1 MAQLN
6 GHGIAL
12 RMPRGFEGHIFRR
25 AEAPPEAAG
34 RARVAAPPTG
44 TLAAPA
50 LPSLPS
56 VPPAPT
62 YPVLHAGNFPLPSGM
77 GDFGS
82 GAVEVMTTGDVLVV
96 LFEYDAASVGTPLFA
111 VGGIPTLRPTD
122 FRPDTLQRPIN
133 GQVGVQRFFSEA
145 GRAFC
150 LYVVLGGEADRA
162 HLVALVNQ
170 ALRDLVIDPAPT
182 EGG

>member
-1 MAQLN
+1 MSMPELT

-12 RMPRGFEGHIFRR
+12 PLPRGYEGRIYRR
-25 AEAPPEAAG
+25 AEETAPEAAA
-34 RARVAAPPTG
+34 RARGTTPSAAA
-44 TLAAPA
+44 LAA
-50 LPSLPS
+50 
-56 VPPAPT
+56 PAPT
-62 YPVLHAGNFPLPSGM
+62 YPVLHAGNFPLPPGM

-133 GQVGVQRFFSEA
+133 GQVGVQRFFNEA

-150 LYVVLGGEADRA
+150 LYVVLGGGADRA
-162 HLVALVNQ
+162 YLVSVVNQ
-170 ALRDLVIDPAPT
+170 ALGALVIDPAPT
-182 EGG
+182 GGG

>member
-1 MAQLN
+1 VAQLT
-6 GHGIAL
+6 GHGIGL
-12 RMPRGFEGHIFRR
+12 RMPRGFEGRIYRR
-25 AEAPPEAAG
+25 AEG
-34 RARVAAPPTG
+34 AAPEIAVHAR
-44 TLAAPA
+44 AATPPGSRA
-50 LPSLPS
+50 PEPP

-62 YPVLHAGNFPLPSGM
+62 YPVLHAGNFPLPPGM

-96 LFEYDAASVGTPLFA
+96 LFEYDATSAGTALFA
-111 VGGIPTLRPTD
+111 MGGIPSLRPTD

-133 GQVGVQRFFSEA
+133 GQVGVQRFFNEA

-162 HLVALVNQ
+162 YLVSVVNQ
-170 ALRDLVIDPAPT
+170 ALRDLVIEPAPT
-182 EGG
+182 GAG